1 LRCSRN
7 VCRRAACAPGKKMAI
22 NSETINQ
29 IQIAPRANSRAR
41 CWRRVARNKLA
52 VIAFCFIIF
61 QIILAVAAPY
71 IAPYDPYKGDFLAT
85 WETPNRLHWLGT
97 DDLGRDVLSRLL
109 YGARIS
115 ISVGVL
121 SQLAIAFVGVPI
133 GALAGLKGGWLDYV
147 VMRVIDVLSS
157 LPTILF
163 YILLMVALGA
173 GFWNLILAMTLTGW
187 IGIARLVRGQVLS
200 LKKTDFIRA
209 SRAMGAG
216 NWYIVKKHILRNVMT
231 PVIVSMALGIPGAM
245 FAEAGLSFLGLGI
258 PAPQA
263 SWGQMI
269 GLYQAY
275 IRTAWHLTVF
285 PSIVLALTM
294 LAWFLFADGVRDAL
308 DTSSNFSA
316 NN

>member
-1 LRCSRN
+1 
-7 VCRRAACAPGKKMAI
+7 M
-22 NSETINQ
+22 TINTAAMEITTVQ
-29 IQIAPRANSRAR
+29 ARANVFLSF
-41 CWRRVARNKLA
+41 WRRFARNKLA
-52 VIAFCFIIF
+52 VIALCFITF
-61 QIILAVAAPY
+61 QIFLAVLAPY
-71 IAPYDPYKGDFLAT
+71 IAPYNPYKGDFLAT

-115 ISVGVL
+115 ISIGVL
-121 SQLAIAFVGVPI
+121 SQLAIAIVGVPI
-133 GALAGLKGGWLDYV
+133 GAIAGLKGGWLDYA

-216 NWYIVKKHILRNVMT
+216 NFYILKKHILRNVMT

-269 GLYQAY
+269 GMYDSY
-275 IRTAWHLTVF
+275 IRTAWHLTLF
-285 PSIVLALTM
+285 PAIVLALTM
-294 LAWFLFADGVRDAL
+294 LAWFLVADGIRDAF
-308 DTSSNFSA
+308 DVQRNER
-316 NN
+316 

>member
-1 LRCSRN
+1 MINEALINKISAKPKPNNLRLL
-7 VCRRAACAPGKKMAI
+7 
-22 NSETINQ
+22 
-29 IQIAPRANSRAR
+29 
-41 CWRRVARNKLA
+41 WRRFARNKLS
-52 VIAFCFIIF
+52 VIAFFFIIL
-61 QIILAVAAPY
+61 QIIIAVAASY
-71 IAPYDPYKGDFLAT
+71 IAPYNPYKGDFLAT

-115 ISVGVL
+115 ISIGIL
-121 SQLAIAFVGVPI
+121 SQLAIALVGIPV
-133 GALAGLKGGWLDYV
+133 GAIAGLKGGWFDYV

-163 YILLMVALGA
+163 YILLMIALGA

-216 NWYIVKKHILRNVMT
+216 NWYIIKKHILRNVMT
-231 PVIVSMALGIPGAM
+231 PIIVSIALGIPGAM

-258 PAPQA
+258 PSPQA
-263 SWGQMI
+263 SWGQMV
-269 GLYQAY
+269 GMYQAY

-285 PSIVLALTM
+285 PSITLALTM
-294 LAWFLFADGVRDAL
+294 LAWFLFADGIREAL
-308 DTSSNFSA
+308 DT
-316 NN
+316 NNNLSTVER

>member
-1 LRCSRN
+1 MATEATKIN
-7 VCRRAACAPGKKMAI
+7 KIPNKPKAIARRLF
-22 NSETINQ
+22 
-29 IQIAPRANSRAR
+29 
-41 CWRRVARNKLA
+41 RRRFARNKLA
-52 VIAFCFIIF
+52 VAAFFFIVV
-61 QIILAVAAPY
+61 QIVVAVAAPY
-71 IAPYDPYKGDFLAT
+71 IAPFDPYKGDFLAT
-85 WETPNRLHWLGT
+85 WETPGYSHWLGT

-115 ISVGVL
+115 ISIGVL
-121 SQLAIAFVGVPI
+121 SQLAIALVGVPV
-133 GALAGLKGGWLDYV
+133 GAIAGLKGGWLDYV

-216 NWYIVKKHILRNVMT
+216 NWYIVKKHVLRNVMT
-231 PVIVSMALGIPGAM
+231 PVIVSLALGIPGAM

-258 PAPQA
+258 PAPQT

-269 GLYQAY
+269 GMYQAY

-294 LAWFLFADGVRDAL
+294 LAWFLFADGIRDAL
-308 DTSSNFSA
+308 DATDNLP
-316 NN
+316 NVEK

>member
-1 LRCSRN
+1 MATEATKINKIPSKSKANAWRLF
-7 VCRRAACAPGKKMAI
+7 RR
-22 NSETINQ
+22 
-29 IQIAPRANSRAR
+29 RF
-41 CWRRVARNKLA
+41 ARNKLA
-52 VIAFCFIIF
+52 VAAFFFIGV
-61 QIILAVAAPY
+61 QIVVAVAAPY
-71 IAPYDPYKGDFLAT
+71 LAPFDPYKGDFLAT
-85 WETPNRLHWLGT
+85 WETPGYSHWLGT

-115 ISVGVL
+115 ISIGVL
-121 SQLAIAFVGVPI
+121 SQLAIVLVGVPV
-133 GALAGLKGGWLDYV
+133 GAIAGLKGGWLDYV

-216 NWYIVKKHILRNVMT
+216 NWYIVKKHVLRNVMT
-231 PVIVSMALGIPGAM
+231 PVIVSLALGIPGAM

-258 PAPQA
+258 PAPQT

-269 GLYQAY
+269 GMYQAY

-285 PSIVLALTM
+285 PSIVLAMTM
-294 LAWFLFADGVRDAL
+294 LAWFLFADGIRDAL
-308 DTSSNFSA
+308 DTNDNFPIGEK
-316 NN
+316 

>member
-1 LRCSRN
+1 MPKSNNLRLF
-7 VCRRAACAPGKKMAI
+7 
-22 NSETINQ
+22 
-29 IQIAPRANSRAR
+29 
-41 CWRRVARNKLA
+41 WRRFARSKIAVA
-52 VIAFCFIIF
+52 AFLFIIF
-61 QIILAVAAPY
+61 QIIIAVAAPY
-71 IAPYDPYKGDFLAT
+71 IAPYNPYKGDFLAT
-85 WETPNRLHWLGT
+85 WETPNQFHWLGT

-115 ISVGVL
+115 ISVGIL
-121 SQLAIAFVGVPI
+121 SQLAIALVGIPV
-133 GALAGLKGGWLDYV
+133 GAIAGLKGGWFDYV

-216 NWYIVKKHILRNVMT
+216 NWFIIKKHILRNVMT
-231 PVIVSMALGIPGAM
+231 PIIVSIALGIPGAM

-258 PAPQA
+258 PAPQV
-263 SWGQMI
+263 SWGQMV
-269 GLYQAY
+269 GMYQAY

-285 PSIVLALTM
+285 PSVILALTM
-294 LAWFLFADGVRDAL
+294 LAWFLFADGIREAL
-308 DTSSNFSA
+308 DTNNNFSTVER
-316 NN
+316 

>member
-1 LRCSRN
+1 MRVETTTTNEILMRPKRN
-7 VCRRAACAPGKKMAI
+7 NFRFFRRLFTG
-22 NSETINQ
+22 
-29 IQIAPRANSRAR
+29 
-41 CWRRVARNKLA
+41 NKFVLFA
-52 VIAFCFIIF
+52 LCFIVF
-61 QIILAVAAPY
+61 QIILALAAPW

-85 WETPNRLHWLGT
+85 WETPNRAHWLGT
-97 DDLGRDVLSRLL
+97 DDLGRDVLTRLL

-115 ISVGVL
+115 ISIGIL
-121 SQLAIAFVGVPI
+121 SQLAVALVGIPI

-147 VMRVIDVLSS
+147 VMRLIDIFSS
-157 LPTILF
+157 LPAILF

-200 LKKTDFIRA
+200 LKKTDYVRA

-216 NWYIVKKHILRNVMT
+216 TFYIIRKHILRNVMS
-231 PVIVSMALGIPGAM
+231 PIIVSMALGIPGAM

-258 PAPQA
+258 PSPQA

-269 GLYQAY
+269 GMYQSY

-285 PSIVLALTM
+285 PAVILALTM
-294 LAWFLFADGVRDAL
+294 LAWFLLADGIREAL
-308 DTSSNFSA
+308 ETTTA
-316 NN
+316 PEK

>member
-1 LRCSRN
+1 M
-7 VCRRAACAPGKKMAI
+7 AQTTAAI
-22 NSETINQ
+22 NKIPANPQ
-29 IQIAPRANSRAR
+29 ADGGRNFRRRFCRHRLAAAALVFIA
-41 CWRRVARNKLA
+41 
-52 VIAFCFIIF
+52 F
-61 QIILAVAAPY
+61 QIIVAAAAPY

-85 WETPNRLHWLGT
+85 WETPSRTHWLGT
-97 DDLGRDVLSRLL
+97 DDLGRDVFSRLL

-121 SQLAIAFVGVPI
+121 SQLMIALIGVPI
-133 GALAGLKGGWLDYV
+133 GALAGLKGGWLDYL

-173 GFWNLILAMTLTGW
+173 GFRNLIIAMTLTGW

-200 LKKTDFIRA
+200 LKKTDYVRA

-216 NWYIVKKHILRNVMT
+216 TWYIFRKHILRNVMT
-231 PVIVSMALGIPGAM
+231 PIIVTMALGIPGAM

-269 GLYQAY
+269 GMYQPY
-275 IRTAWHLTVF
+275 IRTAWHLTLF
-285 PSIVLALTM
+285 PAVVLALTM
-294 LAWFLFADGVRDAL
+294 LAWFLFADGIRDSL
-308 DTSSNFSA
+308 DTN
-316 NN
+316 

>member
-1 LRCSRN
+1 MIN
-7 VCRRAACAPGKKMAI
+7 AA
-22 NSETINQ
+22 TINK
-29 IQIAPRANSRAR
+29 IFTAPKSNNLLIF
-41 CWRRVARNKLA
+41 WRRFARNKLA
-52 VIAFCFIIF
+52 VIAFFFIF
-61 QIILAVAAPY
+61 LQIIIAVAAPY
-71 IAPYDPYKGDFLAT
+71 IAPYNPYKGDFLAT
-85 WETPNRLHWLGT
+85 WETPNRTHLLGT

-121 SQLAIAFVGVPI
+121 SQLAIALVGIPV
-133 GALAGLKGGWLDYV
+133 GAIAGLKGGWFDYI

-163 YILLMVALGA
+163 YILLMIALGA

-216 NWYIVKKHILRNVMT
+216 NWYIIKKHILRNVMT
-231 PVIVSMALGIPGAM
+231 PIIVSIALGIPGAM

-258 PAPQA
+258 PSPQA
-263 SWGQMI
+263 SWGQMV
-269 GLYQAY
+269 GMYQSF

-285 PSIVLALTM
+285 PSIILALTM
-294 LAWFLFADGVRDAL
+294 LAWFLFADGIREAL
-308 DTSSNFSA
+308 DTNNNFQA
-316 NN
+316 VEK